1 MINLNTDVTNIQ
13 QLESTQF
20 SENQRAILK
29 PVPRFNAAE
38 EQAARL
44 DVSNQAFG
52 EVTEIMSKE
61 DELSLKASKAQVI
74 SETLSDVRLK
84 LRDLMQVLHDPE
96 KSFDA
101 NSLGQMDSMSNSLI
115 DTVIRTVRDNDNMNI
130 VDPDLLNVYMGGLKS
145 IKNLDVLDK
154 DFYTKLQSIESNVTA
169 QERAYLKA
177 TEDLYSE
184 MTNIQKKYEELVNQ
198 KQPIQSQESI
208 EKQIIKFSGETL
220 ASVTANISPESVIRL
235 LQG

>member
-20 SENQRAILK
+20 SENHRAILK

-96 KSFDA
+96 MSFDA

-115 DTVIRTVRDNDNMNI
+115 DTDSGSDTIFLMI
-130 VDPDLLNVYMGGLKS
+130 VSV
-145 IKNLDVLDK
+145 
-154 DFYTKLQSIESNVTA
+154 NVTKFII
-169 QERAYLKA
+169 YLI
-177 TEDLYSE
+177 LYR
-184 MTNIQKKYEELVNQ
+184 
-198 KQPIQSQESI
+198 
-208 EKQIIKFSGETL
+208 G
-220 ASVTANISPESVIRL
+220 ISS
-235 LQG
+235 